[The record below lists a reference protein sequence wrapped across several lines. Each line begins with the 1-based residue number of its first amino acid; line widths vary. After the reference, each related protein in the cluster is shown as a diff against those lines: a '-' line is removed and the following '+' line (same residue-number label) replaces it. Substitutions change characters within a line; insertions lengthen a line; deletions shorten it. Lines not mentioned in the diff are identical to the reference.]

1 MGMMTLKQFQE
12 FFESQ
17 GGLMF
22 LMFVGVVF
30 FSSITLTIIIW
41 APKDDKAF
49 LLFSNLISGC
59 ASSLWTAARVSHK
72 DPVDPAISS
81 NSITTLQE
89 KHEADPPKEGTE

>member
-1 MGMMTLKQFQE
+1 MGMMKLKQLQE

-22 LMFVGVVF
+22 LMFAGVIF
-30 FSSITLTIIIW
+30 FSAITLVIIVW

-72 DPVDPAISS
+72 DPTPKDP
-81 NSITTLQE
+81 T
-89 KHEADPPKEGTE
+89 KEGTE